1 MAYST
6 LDDLKNKIDEAAL
19 IQLTDTAGSGAV
31 DAARAERAIRDADAL
46 IDSYVGKVYKV
57 PMNPV
62 PHIVTDVSA
71 ALAVFNLHMFRSVDS
86 PVWNGARE
94 KALSFLRE
102 VAEGKAALEGAVA
115 EPQAADDTAG
125 AAYFDAQDRRFSR
138 GLLKGM

>member
-19 IQLTDTAGSGAV
+19 IQLTDTADSGTV
-31 DAARAERAIRDADAL
+31 DAAKTARAIRDADAL

-62 PHIVTDVSA
+62 PHIITGVSA
-71 ALAVFNLHMFRSVDS
+71 ALAVSNLHLFRSVDS

-115 EPQAADDTAG
+115 EPQAAGG
-125 AAYFDAQDRRFSR
+125 ASATAYFTAQDRRFSR
-138 GLLKGM
+138 DLLRGM